1 MEKGDLKMIVVDK
14 KKYKMAINE
23 VAKEVHVQVH
33 GLMREEDAEGYMID
47 LQDTI
52 NKVSKHEYTFVVDGT
67 HQTPVPSKV
76 VPQLE
81 QTMQF
86 YSSLGFKDI
95 LVVKPASKIAQVQIR
110 NVLERINFTGTFID
124 KVQHSM

>member
-1 MEKGDLKMIVVDK
+1 MIVVDK

-23 VAKEVHVQVH
+23 AAKEVHVQVR
-33 GLMREEDAEGYMID
+33 GLMRAEDAEDYMVD

-52 NKVSKHEYTFVVDGT
+52 NKVSRHEYTFVVDGT

-86 YSSLGFKDI
+86 YSSLGFKDV
-95 LVVKPASKIAQVQIR
+95 LVVKPSSKIAQVQIR
-110 NVLERINFTGTFID
+110 NALERIDFTGTFID
-124 KVQHSM
+124 KTHHSM

>member
-1 MEKGDLKMIVVDK
+1 MIVVDK

-23 VAKEVHVQVH
+23 SQKEIHVQVH
-33 GLMREEDAEGYMID
+33 GLMREEDADGYMVD

-52 NKVSKHEYTFVVDGT
+52 NKVSRKDFTFVVDAT

-81 QTMQF
+81 QTMHF
-86 YSSLGFKDI
+86 YSSLGFKDV
-95 LVVKPASKIAQVQIR
+95 LVVNPSSKIAQVQIR

-124 KVQHSM
+124 KVKQSM

>member
-1 MEKGDLKMIVVDK
+1 MIVVDK

-23 VAKEVHVQVH
+23 GAKQVQVQVR
-33 GLMREEDAEGYMID
+33 GLMREEDAEGYMVD
-47 LQDTI
+47 LQETI
-52 NKVSKHEYTFVVDGT
+52 NKVNRREYTFVVDGT

-86 YSSLGFKDI
+86 YSSLGFKDV
-95 LVVKPASKIAQVQIR
+95 LVVKPSSKIAQVQIR
-110 NVLERINFTGTFID
+110 NALQRIDFTGTFID
-124 KVQHSM
+124 KASQSI

>member
-1 MEKGDLKMIVVDK
+1 MIVVDK
-14 KKYKMAINE
+14 RKYKMAIDENT
-23 VAKEVHVQVH
+23 KEVRVQVH
-33 GLMREEDAEGYMID
+33 GLMRAEDAEGYMID

-52 NKVSKHEYTFVVDGT
+52 NKVTKNDYTFVVDGT

-86 YSSLGFKDI
+86 YCSLGFKDVI
-95 LVVKPASKIAQVQIR
+95 VVKPSSKIAQVQIR
-110 NVLERINFTGTFID
+110 NALERIDFTGTLID
-124 KVQHSM
+124 

>member
-1 MEKGDLKMIVVDK
+1 MIVVDK

-23 VAKEVHVQVH
+23 VAKEVHVQVR
-33 GLMREEDAEGYMID
+33 GLMREEDAEGYMVD

-52 NKVSKHEYTFVVDGT
+52 TKVSRHEYTFVVDGT

-86 YSSLGFKDI
+86 YSSLGFKDV
-95 LVVKPASKIAQVQIR
+95 LVIKPSSKIAQVQIR
-110 NVLERINFTGTFID
+110 NALERIDFTGTFID
-124 KVQHSM
+124 KSHNSI

>member
-1 MEKGDLKMIVVDK
+1 MIVVDK

-23 VAKEVHVQVH
+23 NAKEVQVQVH
-33 GLMREEDAEGYMID
+33 GLMRAEDAEGYMVD
-47 LQDTI
+47 LQETI
-52 NKVSKHEYTFVVDGT
+52 NKVNRQDYTFVVDGT

-86 YSSLGFKDI
+86 YSTLGFKDV
-95 LVVKPASKIAQVQIR
+95 LVVKPSSKIAQVQIR
-110 NVLERINFTGTFID
+110 NALERIEFTGTFID
-124 KVQHSM
+124 RVNHSM

>member
-1 MEKGDLKMIVVDK
+1 MIVVDK

-33 GLMREEDAEGYMID
+33 GLMKEEDVEGYMID

-52 NKVSKHEYTFVVDGT
+52 NKVSKQQYTFVVDAT

-76 VPQLE
+76 LPQLE
-81 QTMQF
+81 GALQF
-86 YSSLGFKDI
+86 YNSLGFKDI
-95 LVVKPASKIAQVQIR
+95 LVVKPSSKIAQVQVR
-110 NVLERINFTGTFID
+110 NALERIKFTGTFID
-124 KVQHSM
+124 SVRHSM

>member
-1 MEKGDLKMIVVDK
+1 MIVVDR

-23 VAKEVHVQVH
+23 GAKEVHVQVH
-33 GLMREEDAEGYMID
+33 GLMREEDVEGYMID

-52 NKVSKHEYTFVVDGT
+52 NKVTRQEYTFVVDAT

-95 LVVKPASKIAQVQIR
+95 LVVKPSSKIAQVQIR
-110 NVLERINFTGTFID
+110 NALERIVFAGTFID
-124 KVQHSM
+124 KVPHSM

>member
-1 MEKGDLKMIVVDK
+1 MLVVDK
-14 KKYKMAINE
+14 KKYKMAIKE
-23 VAKEVHVQVH
+23 AAKEVHVQIW

-52 NKVSKHEYTFVVDGT
+52 SKVTRQEYTFVVDGT
-67 HQTPVPSKV
+67 YQTPVPSKV

-95 LVVKPASKIAQVQIR
+95 LVVKPSSKIAQVQIR
-110 NVLERINFTGTFID
+110 NVLQRIEFTGTFID
-124 KVQHSM
+124 EVPHAI

>member
-1 MEKGDLKMIVVDK
+1 MIVVDK

-23 VAKEVHVQVH
+23 GAKEVHVQVR
-33 GLMREEDAEGYMID
+33 GLIREEDAEGYLID

-52 NKVSKHEYTFVVDGT
+52 NKVSKRDYTFVVDAT

-86 YSSLGFKDI
+86 YSGLGFKNVF
-95 LVVKPASKIAQVQIR
+95 VVKPSSKIAQVQIR
-110 NVLERINFTGTFID
+110 NALERIDFTGTFID
-124 KVQHSM
+124 KAQQSM

>member
-1 MEKGDLKMIVVDK
+1 MIVVDK

-23 VAKEVHVQVH
+23 VGKEIHVQVH
-33 GLMREEDAEGYMID
+33 GLIREEDAEGYIAD

-52 NKVSKHEYTFVVDGT
+52 NKVPRHDYTFVVDAT

-81 QTMQF
+81 QAMQL

-95 LVVKPASKIAQVQIR
+95 FVVKPSSKIAQVQIR
-110 NVLERINFTGTFID
+110 NVLERIKFTGSIID
-124 KVQHSM
+124 KVPHSR

>member
-1 MEKGDLKMIVVDK
+1 MIVVDK

-23 VAKEVHVQVH
+23 SEKEIHVQVH
-33 GLMREEDAEGYMID
+33 GLMREEDADGYMVD

-52 NKVSKHEYTFVVDGT
+52 NKVSRKDFTFVVDAT

-81 QTMQF
+81 QTMHF
-86 YSSLGFKDI
+86 YSSLGFKDV
-95 LVVKPASKIAQVQIR
+95 LVVNPSSKIAQVQIR
-110 NVLERINFTGTFID
+110 NALERIDFSGRIVD
-124 KVQHSM
+124 RVSHSI

>member
-1 MEKGDLKMIVVDK
+1 MIVVDRR
-14 KKYKMAINE
+14 KYKMAINE
-23 VAKEVHVQVH
+23 SVKEVHVQVH
-33 GLMREEDAEGYMID
+33 GLMREEDVEGYMVD

-52 NKVSKHEYTFVVDGT
+52 NRVPRPEYTFVVDAT

-81 QTMQF
+81 QTMLF

-95 LVVKPASKIAQVQIR
+95 LVVKPSSKIAQVQIR
-110 NVLERINFTGTFID
+110 NALERIEFSGTFID
-124 KVQHSM
+124 KL

>member
-1 MEKGDLKMIVVDK
+1 MIVVDR

-33 GLMREEDAEGYMID
+33 GLMREEDVEGYMID

-52 NKVSKHEYTFVVDGT
+52 NRVTKHEYTFVVDAT

-81 QTMQF
+81 QTMLF

-95 LVVKPASKIAQVQIR
+95 LVVKPSSKIAQVQIR
-110 NVLERINFTGTFID
+110 NALERIVFAGTFVD
-124 KVQHSM
+124 NVPRSM

>member
-1 MEKGDLKMIVVDK
+1 MIVVDK
-14 KKYKMAINE
+14 KKYKMEIDENS
-23 VAKEVHVQVH
+23 KEVRVQVH
-33 GLMREEDAEGYMID
+33 GLMREEDAEGYMVD

-52 NKVSKHEYTFVVDGT
+52 SKVSKKNYTFVVDGT

-86 YSSLGFKDI
+86 YSSLGFKDV
-95 LVVKPASKIAQVQIR
+95 LVIKPSSKIAQVQIR
-110 NVLERINFTGTFID
+110 NALERIDFAGTFID
-124 KVQHSM
+124 RASHSK

>member
-1 MEKGDLKMIVVDK
+1 MIVVDK
-14 KKYKMAINE
+14 KKYKMAIDE
-23 VAKEVHVQVH
+23 AAKEIHVQVH
-33 GLMREEDAEGYMID
+33 GLIREGDAEGYMAD

-52 NKVSKHEYTFVVDGT
+52 NKVSRQEYTFVVDAT

-86 YSSLGFKDI
+86 YSKLGFKDI
-95 LVVKPASKIAQVQIR
+95 LLVKPASKIAQVQIR
-110 NVLERINFTGTFID
+110 NALERIKFTGTIID
-124 KVQHSM
+124 RASRSI

>member
-1 MEKGDLKMIVVDK
+1 MIVVDK
-14 KKYKMAINE
+14 KKYKMAIDENT
-23 VAKEVHVQVH
+23 KEVHVQVH
-33 GLMREEDAEGYMID
+33 GLMRAEDAEGYMVD

-52 NKVSKHEYTFVVDGT
+52 NKVSRKDYTFVVDGT

-86 YSSLGFKDI
+86 YCSLGFKDVI
-95 LVVKPASKIAQVQIR
+95 VVKPSSKIAQVQIR
-110 NVLERINFTGTFID
+110 NALERIDFTGTFID
-124 KVQHSM
+124 RVSHSM

>member
-1 MEKGDLKMIVVDK
+1 MIVVDR

-23 VAKEVHVQVH
+23 GAKEVHVQVH
-33 GLMREEDAEGYMID
+33 GLMREEDVEGYMID

-52 NKVSKHEYTFVVDGT
+52 NKVSRQEYTFVVDAT

-95 LVVKPASKIAQVQIR
+95 LVVKPSSKIAQVQIR
-110 NVLERINFTGTFID
+110 NALERIVFAGTFID
-124 KVQHSM
+124 KVPHSM